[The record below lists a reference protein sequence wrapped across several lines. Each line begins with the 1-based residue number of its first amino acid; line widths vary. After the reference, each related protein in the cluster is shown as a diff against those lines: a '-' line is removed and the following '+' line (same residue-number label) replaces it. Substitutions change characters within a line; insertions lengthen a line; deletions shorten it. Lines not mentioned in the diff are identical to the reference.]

1 MHALKED
8 NKGLG
13 KQVPRKLDLVQGG
26 EGVDSRKINSGSELP
41 NLSPPHPP
49 PLFISCVTTD
59 DALGHSFFQFPHLS
73 KQAVR
78 TVLTAQSGPGIV

>member
-1 MHALKED
+1 MHALKEN

-13 KQVPRKLDLVQGG
+13 KQVPRKLDPVRGG

-41 NLSPPHPP
+41 NLSPRP

-59 DALGHSFFQFPHLS
+59 DALGHSFFQFPRLS
-73 KQAVR
+73 KQVVR
-78 TVLTAQSGPGIV
+78 TVLPAQSGQGLV